1 MSGVTFDA
9 LKFSRKLRE
18 GGFTEQQAEALS
30 DAQKEMLSES
40 LETSLASR
48 ADILRI
54 EAEIKLIK
62 WMIGATF
69 AAVMAVL
76 VRLFMG
82 HVA

>member
-1 MSGVTFDA
+1 MSGVTFDT

-30 DAQKEMLSES
+30 EAQKEVLSES

>member
-1 MSGVTFDA
+1 MSGVTFDT

-30 DAQKEMLSES
+30 EAQKEALSES

-48 ADILRI
+48 TDIFRI